1 MTLAETWETEIKP
14 MNKSCT
20 PDNGNMRFAEALA
33 SIRSPDFLKSE
44 KYQEQQYRADR
55 CGVHPSLL
63 AFETAFVKRLK
74 ELGVPVFCHCA
85 KRTYAEQ
92 AAAYARGNSKIKK
105 YGAHTVGG
113 AVDIIHSTKA
123 WEIPAKAWTAF
134 GHIGKEIAAAQS
146 LDLVWGGDWK
156 FYDPAHWELRNWR
169 DMIPD

>member
-1 MTLAETWETEIKP
+1 MTSNI
-14 MNKSCT
+14 CT
-20 PDNGNMRFAEALA
+20 FPEPERYKDALDG
-33 SIRSPDFLKSE
+33 IRDLGFLGSE

-74 ELGVPVFCHCA
+74 ALGVPVFCHGA
-85 KRTYAEQ
+85 KRSYAEQ
-92 AAAYARGNSKIKK
+92 AALYAKGRSKIPK

-123 WEIPAKAWTAF
+123 WEIPKKAWDVF
-134 GHIGKEIAAAQS
+134 GHIGKEIAVQQS
-146 LDLVWGGDWK
+146 VDLVWGGDWN

-169 DMIPD
+169 DLDRP